1 MYKRHISSL
10 NSELSERCGAR
21 KRRRTN
27 DGGWKDACT
36 TNDNDDD
43 GASEMDEETAAKE
56 KMKKLI
62 AEKQALEDE
71 MRKVQAILDDH
82 QRRREEHEYDAK
94 KCTQC
99 GKAAMLHCEAG
110 DGEYEECMSEEYYCS
125 KNCDQR
131 RKCQCDRALC
141 EWCFGRETCD
151 WCGEK
156 VCQSCVKHCE
166 EYLENHPN
174 RCVANFR
181 DVTVCEICYD
191 NDAYNENSVLF

>member
-110 DGEYEECMSEEYYCS
+110 DGEYEECCP
-125 KNCDQR
+125 KNIIVLKTAISDGNVNVIEHS
-131 RKCQCDRALC
+131 ANGVL
-141 EWCFGRETCD
+141 
-151 WCGEK
+151 GEK
-156 VCQSCVKHCE
+156 LAIGAEKKYV
-166 EYLENHPN
+166 N
-174 RCVANFR
+174 RVSSIAKN
-181 DVTVCEICYD
+181 IW
-191 NDAYNENSVLF
+191 